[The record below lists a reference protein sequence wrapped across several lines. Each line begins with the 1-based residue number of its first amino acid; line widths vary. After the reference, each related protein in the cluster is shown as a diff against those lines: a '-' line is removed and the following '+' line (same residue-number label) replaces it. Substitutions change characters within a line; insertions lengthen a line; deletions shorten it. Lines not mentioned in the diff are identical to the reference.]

1 MQHCPA
7 RAAQRLAAAVLAL
20 CLVLALAVP
29 HAHAAALQETHG
41 IRMLDF
47 STSQILSIGNQ
58 TSGKCSWYALRY
70 ARTILDGKV
79 SSGSGMWSNG
89 AVWSAGGYYG
99 YSGSLS
105 ECLQKL
111 YTELSA
117 GKPVIVHLKNTAVSG
132 VKRHTNRT
140 SSYEYHLT
148 GSGWNEVNYPH
159 IATSAAYGHWV
170 CVVGIRADADPANL
184 KESDFY
190 ALDPA
195 RVSANGT
202 LAVTRLLD
210 GTIWTDNSPLKT
222 AGWINLERAKKLTL
236 SRQLFCLYEPSQSRF
251 ARQLSRRASFI
262 SGDHS
267 RSSSREAVLA
277 KKCQKAPPSGEL
289 AKPTGF
295 D

>member
-7 RAAQRLAAAVLAL
+7 RRAQRLAAALVAL
-20 CLVLALAVP
+20 CLLLAMAIP
-29 HAHAAALQETHG
+29 HARAAGLKKTNG
-41 IRMLDF
+41 IDLLEF
-47 STSQILSIGNQ
+47 NTSHILSIGNQ

-70 ARTILDGKV
+70 ARTILDGKT

-89 AVWSAGGYYG
+89 AVWSAAGYTG

-117 GKPVIVHLKNTAVSG
+117 GRPVIVHLKNTTVSG
-132 VKRHTNRT
+132 VKRHVNRT
-140 SSYEYHLT
+140 STYEYHQT
-148 GSGWNEVNYPH
+148 GSGWQQVSYPH
-159 IATSAAYGHWV
+159 IATSSTYGHWV
-170 CVVGIRADADPANL
+170 CVVGIAPTADPAAL

-210 GTIWTDNSPLKT
+210 GTIWTENSPLKI
-222 AGWINLERAKKLTL
+222 AG
-236 SRQLFCLYEPSQSRF
+236 
-251 ARQLSRRASFI
+251 
-262 SGDHS
+262 
-267 RSSSREAVLA
+267 
-277 KKCQKAPPSGEL
+277 
-289 AKPTGF
+289 
-295 D
+295 

>member
-1 MQHCPA
+1 MQHGSL
-7 RAAQRLAAAVLAL
+7 RAPVRVFMAAVLL
-20 CLVLALAVP
+20 CLSFLAAP
-29 HAHAAALQETHG
+29 KAAAAQLQNVNG
-41 IRMLDF
+41 ITLLSFD
-47 STSQILSIGNQ
+47 SQQIVSIGNQ
-58 TSGKCSWYALRY
+58 TSGRCSWYALRY
-70 ARTILDGKV
+70 ARTILDGKTC
-79 SSGSGMWSNG
+79 SGSGMWSNG

-117 GKPVIVHLKNTAVSG
+117 GRPVIVHLKNTAVSG

-140 SSYEYHLT
+140 STYEYHLT

-202 LAVTRLLD
+202 LALTRLLD
-210 GTIWTDNSPLKT
+210 GTIWTANSPLKI
-222 AGWINLERAKKLTL
+222 AG
-236 SRQLFCLYEPSQSRF
+236 
-251 ARQLSRRASFI
+251 
-262 SGDHS
+262 
-267 RSSSREAVLA
+267 
-277 KKCQKAPPSGEL
+277 
-289 AKPTGF
+289 
-295 D
+295 